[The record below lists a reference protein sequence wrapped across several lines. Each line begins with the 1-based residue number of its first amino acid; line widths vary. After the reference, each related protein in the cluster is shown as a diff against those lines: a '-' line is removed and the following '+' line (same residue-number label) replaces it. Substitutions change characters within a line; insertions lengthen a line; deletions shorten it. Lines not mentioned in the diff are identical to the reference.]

1 VLPRVSDIV
10 AALEHIAGHPEFGVD
25 VVTMSL
31 GTGDQFAGECDNAT
45 AYTQAGKSAV
55 DALRADGVTVF
66 ASAGNNSSG
75 SLMGAPACLSNVVA
89 VGATDTA
96 DDVAGFSNSNSAT
109 DVFAPGVDVVSDAT
123 GGGTISLSGTSMA
136 SPTAA
141 ACAALIRRARP
152 TATPAA
158 IETTLESTGVAV
170 TDVTHGLTFPRID
183 CAAAVGPV
191 GGAPT
196 VSISDAGVVEGN
208 SATRPATFAV
218 SLSAASTQTVSV
230 RYATADG
237 TAVAPGD
244 YTAKAGT
251 LLTFQRPDLQARHRH
266 GHGRR
271 RGRARRDLHRRPHR
285 PDQHHHRRRSGRR
298 HDHRRRHGRRPADHQ
313 HLGRI
318 GDRRQRRHPP
328 PRRSR
333 SPSRRRRP
341 SPSPSGT
348 PPPTAPRWHPAITL
362 PRPPRW

>member
-1 VLPRVSDIV
+1 MRQRHGLHAGGE
-10 AALEHIAGHPEFGVD
+10 AA
-25 VVTMSL
+25 VV
-31 GTGDQFAGECDNAT
+31 
-45 AYTQAGKSAV
+45 
-55 DALRADGVTVF
+55 ALRANGVTVF

-141 ACAALIRRARP
+141 TCAALIRRARP

-196 VSISDAGVVEGN
+196 VSISDAGVAEGN
-208 SATRPATFAV
+208 SVTRPATFAV
-218 SLSAASTQTVSV
+218 SLPAASTQTVSV

-244 YTAKAGT
+244 YTAEAGT
-251 LLTFQRPDLQARHRH
+251 LLTFQPGQTSTPVTVTVTGDAVVEPDETFTVNLATPTNTTIAD
-266 GHGRR
+266 GVGV
-271 RGRARRDLHRRPHR
+271 GTITDDDTAGTLPTVSICDT
-285 PDQHHHRRRSGRR
+285 SVVEGNSAT
-298 HDHRRRHGRRPADHQ
+298 RPATFTVSLSAASAQ
-313 HLGRI
+313 PVSVRAA
-318 GDRRQRRHPP
+318 
-328 PRRSR
+328 SAN
-333 SPSRRRRP
+333 
-341 SPSPSGT
+341 GT
-348 PPPTAPRWHPAITL
+348 AVAPGGYTAKASTC
-362 PRPPRW
+362 